1 MMENRLLEKALDWRY
16 LEPYAGKWVAIVEE
30 KVIAW
35 GETPMEVLT
44 KIEGITAEPEIMK
57 VPRKEEGPYILWWSS
72 LIYVLAM
79 IPIH

>member
-1 MMENRLLEKALDWRY
+1 
-16 LEPYAGKWVAIVEE
+16 VAIVEE

-57 VPRKEEGPYILWWSS
+57 VPRKEEGPYIL
-72 LIYVLAM
+72 
-79 IPIH
+79 